1 MSDSNRA
8 CFVIPFCTS
17 GNYYILVLSSSK
29 NLEKLKFALE
39 KERKS
44 NGFSGYELKCSFNSN
59 YFSNWSP
66 IYC

>member
-17 GNYYILVLSSSK
+17 GNYYILLLSSSK
-29 NLEKLKFALE
+29 SLEKFALG

-44 NGFSGYELKCSFNSN
+44 NGFSGYELKCSLQYLVFKLVS
-59 YFSNWSP
+59 YM
-66 IYC
+66 YCC